1 MTKMIENVKVVS
13 VTAPTTTTTS
23 FTTLFYGAIIFINT
37 FDFVLFSSIGLDCST
52 SLRLKPSLQRQID
65 NKAATNAAKRPPL
78 LKLEKQGISL
88 PLSL

>member
-37 FDFVLFSSIGLDCST
+37 FDFGVIFFNWLGLLDLFAVKT
-52 SLRLKPSLQRQID
+52 
-65 NKAATNAAKRPPL
+65 
-78 LKLEKQGISL
+78 
-88 PLSL
+88 